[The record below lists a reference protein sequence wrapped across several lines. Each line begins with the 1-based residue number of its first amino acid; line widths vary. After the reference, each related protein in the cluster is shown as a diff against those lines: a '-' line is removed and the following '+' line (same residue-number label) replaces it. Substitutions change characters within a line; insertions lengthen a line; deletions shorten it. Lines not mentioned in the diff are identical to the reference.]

1 MFIVPLFVIVSNCP
15 LVVIIWIN
23 MWWYSYTMKSC
34 AAMKMNEPQLY
45 AMTRVNLMSII
56 LHKRRQTKS
65 TFYFINL
72 LFYFFDTESM
82 HVTQRR
88 GRGRGRERIPSRL
101 PNECR
106 ARGKAPSQ
114 DPEIMT

>member
-23 MWWYSYTMKSC
+23 MWWSSYTMKSC

-72 LFYFFDTESM
+72 LFYFFDTERE
-82 HVTQRR
+82 HACDAEEGQRK
-88 GRGRGRERIPSRL
+88 RERKNPKQT
-101 PNECR
+101 P
-106 ARGKAPSQ
+106 
-114 DPEIMT
+114 